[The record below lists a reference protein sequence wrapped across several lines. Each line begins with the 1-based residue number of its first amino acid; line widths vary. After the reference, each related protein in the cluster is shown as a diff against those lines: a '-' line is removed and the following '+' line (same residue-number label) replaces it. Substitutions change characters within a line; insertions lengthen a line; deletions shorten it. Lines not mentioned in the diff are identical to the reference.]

1 MGLMD
6 VILNAKDMV
15 IDKCNAFLHGEAD
28 FQNNYYGA
36 EDAEE
41 FAALQ
46 EEPAEQ
52 PQQDYMYAQQP
63 QPQQGGWNGGYQPQH
78 QAPQQGQWQ
87 QGYQQPMQT
96 QAEAQPARPF
106 GMSGR
111 SAQAQQAQQDNVV
124 AFPGTFQ
131 AANGKAYRHVERA
144 AQLVSREACYD
155 IIDIMKNGESVVVSI
170 ESIQSAQEVQHCV
183 DLLSGAAYTLGCSIT
198 KLSAQSRIYLI
209 APNTVQVLLDEYTQ
223 KINAGR
229 SASRTSRAR
238 TYAGQER
245 QRSQYRQEAENQ
257 PAAPEQESRFARPSY
272 PPRPNYRGPQ
282 QQEAYY
288 DDNETYQDPQNAAYG
303 QSAYGGY

>member
-6 VILNAKDMV
+6 VFQTAKDWV
-15 IDKCNAFLHGEAD
+15 LDKSNAFLHGEAD
-28 FQNNYYGA
+28 YQNNYYGA

-41 FAALQ
+41 FAVLQ
-46 EEPAEQ
+46 EEAVEQ
-52 PQQDYMYAQQP
+52 PQQEYA
-63 QPQQGGWNGGYQPQH
+63 QPQQGGWNGSYQPQY
-78 QAPQQGQWQ
+78 QAPQNQWQ
-87 QGYQQPMQT
+87 AGYQQPVQ
-96 QAEAQPARPF
+96 QPQQEVQRPF

-111 SAQAQQAQQDNVV
+111 SAQHQQQAQQPQQDNVV

-155 IIDIMKNGESVVVSI
+155 IIDIMKNGESVVVNI

-198 KLSAQSRIYLI
+198 KLSAQSKVYLI

-229 SASRTSRAR
+229 SSSRNTRAR

-245 QRSQYRQEAENQ
+245 RNYQGEQENRSAE
-257 PAAPEQESRFARPSY
+257 PEQESRFARPSY
-272 PPRPNYRGPQ
+272 PPRPNYRAPRQ
-282 QQEAYY
+282 QDAYY
-288 DDNETYQDPQNAAYG
+288 DENESYQEPQNAAYG